1 MKSFYNRHEDECLAE
16 IGDDLERDGERIII
30 IIVIKQAKRRRRRR
44 RERKEKT
51 SNRPLFFTLLVWG
64 NHTHTH
70 LCLGVCQ
77 ASNEIQYPRRQN
89 RRLNRESLTFL
100 R

>member
-1 MKSFYNRHEDECLAE
+1 MKSFYDRHEDECLAE
-16 IGDDLERDGERIII
+16 IGDDLERDGEIIII
-30 IIVIKQAKRRRRRR
+30 IIVIKQVKRRRRR
-44 RERKEKT
+44 RERKEKA
-51 SNRPLFFTLLVWG
+51 SNQPFFFALLVWG